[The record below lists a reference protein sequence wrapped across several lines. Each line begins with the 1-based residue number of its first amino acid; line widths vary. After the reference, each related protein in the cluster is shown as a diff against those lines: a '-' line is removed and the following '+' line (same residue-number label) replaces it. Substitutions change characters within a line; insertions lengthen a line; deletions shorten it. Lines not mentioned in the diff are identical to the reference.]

1 MWGLSRK
8 VNPLYDY
15 RKHLDNC
22 LAICTSPL
30 YIKFRLKQKHFS
42 DSLAEWETAST
53 PGPIWPRQLRKHE
66 QMTILCGVQIQVTMV
81 WGWHASWLLLLPTLQ
96 SRKLWQPRA
105 LLLILDSKHLSIY
118 KKGLMCSTQKH
129 KKKASFLCKLVTSS
143 QKGSYDANWINI
155 PESSD
160 ISSWSE
166 ELCQHLQNS
175 LRDGASVDCDSKKR
189 GHSCIHCP
197 VSFSTQFNPPTA
209 MNVDCDLCKQSAQA
223 KVVVAGPALEFGL
236 QQTHRAVE

>member
-1 MWGLSRK
+1 MSKWLFCVGYRYKWQWCGGDMLLCSSFYPHCRAESCD
-8 VNPLYDY
+8 NPELFCWFWSA
-15 RKHLDNC
+15 NT
-22 LAICTSPL
+22 LAFI
-30 YIKFRLKQKHFS
+30 RR
-42 DSLAEWETAST
+42 ASFVA
-53 PGPIWPRQLRKHE
+53 LR
-66 QMTILCGVQIQVTMV
+66 
-81 WGWHASWLLLLPTLQ
+81 
-96 SRKLWQPRA
+96 
-105 LLLILDSKHLSIY
+105 
-118 KKGLMCSTQKH
+118 ST
-129 KKKASFLCKLVTSS
+129 KKASFLCKLVTSS
-143 QKGSYDANWINI
+143 QKGSYDANWNI

-160 ISSWSE
+160 IRSWSE